1 MFFQHFVM
9 TKFLQFFSAH
19 RILLENSFLSFSYL
33 KFVFNENC
41 RCHPIIFLVQN
52 LRSKCF
58 FLLVTSAVTLLSKV
72 MRAYSVFIVN
82 RVIKMSF
89 LVTVSQVQ
97 ECLLFL
103 SNRLETREIF
113 ENFFQFVVHVGSKK

>member
-1 MFFQHFVM
+1 MSSNNLFGA
-9 TKFLQFFSAH
+9 KFTF
-19 RILLENSFLSFSYL
+19 
-33 KFVFNENC
+33 KM
-41 RCHPIIFLVQN
+41 
-52 LRSKCF
+52 
-58 FLLVTSAVTLLSKV
+58 LLSV
-72 MRAYSVFIVN
+72 GDLSGYIIVQGNASVFIVN